1 MWTRQ
6 GGWSKDRFQPQEAE
20 VWDVGGIGQYPEQ
33 WRLTL
38 GTPVARASFGPQLL
52 LLFWCARNRACC
64 HCFCC
69 QSAVPTSYTEGLWL
83 FLRLEYSSESFFSGD
98 GVHDVFY
105 PKIGCTVS
113 LLHTNV
119 QVVNFQRCKRVCHQC
134 QMWGKL
140 QLAVGLLSLTVLQLC
155 RLPPPLPPPGRNSS
169 CLFTRRQPAPVYQL
183 LYCTTVLSKIKNVF
197 LLFIYFLCENVIN
210 LLQFSTT

>member
-38 GTPVARASFGPQLL
+38 GTPVAGASFGPQLL

-119 QVVNFQRCKRVCHQC
+119 QVVNFSKMQTCVPSVSDVRETAACC
-134 QMWGKL
+134 WSSIADGPSAL
-140 QLAVGLLSLTVLQLC
+140 PSLTSPPSSRQELFLPVHATPASPCIPAVVL
-155 RLPPPLPPPGRNSS
+155 
-169 CLFTRRQPAPVYQL
+169 Y
-183 LYCTTVLSKIKNVF
+183 YCTF
-197 LLFIYFLCENVIN
+197 
-210 LLQFSTT
+210 QD